1 MKSMIQSLKGT
12 RDYYPEEMAV
22 RSWLYATVRQVSES
36 FGYQEY
42 DGPFLE
48 PIDLYAA
55 KSGDELVEKQSY
67 VFEDRGGNLIT
78 LRPELTPSLARMIAQ
93 RQNQLTFP
101 LRWWSFGPFWRYE
114 RPQKGRTR
122 EFFQWNIDMIGNGS
136 AAADAELIAII
147 ATLFRNVGLKPQ
159 DALIYVNNR
168 SLMESELK
176 ALGVLANDLTSVFRL
191 IDRKEK
197 LSDKDW
203 ETYAG
208 EIGLTTVQIDGLKNL
223 LADTNLW
230 HKSEALQDLFP
241 AIGALGVEEYVQFSP
256 HIIRGLDYYTGT
268 VFEGQS
274 IQGNVHR
281 SILGGGR
288 YNNLLS
294 DVGGEKVP
302 ATGFAMGDLVIT
314 LILEELNLIPE
325 KIKHPVAQVLVT
337 TFDQIHLLDS
347 LSLTTELRQAGLQVI
362 CYSMEDKLA
371 KQLKYADRIGVR
383 LVVVLGPDE
392 LSKQVITLKNL
403 ATRQQLTVPR
413 SQAVGTIRQMLDRAV
428 PS

>member
-1 MKSMIQSLKGT
+1 MKSIIQSLKGT
-12 RDYYPEEMAV
+12 RDYYPEVMAV

-274 IQGNVHR
+274 IQGNVRR

-288 YNNLLS
+288 YDNLLS

>member
-12 RDYYPEEMAV
+12 RDYYPEAMAV

-176 ALGVLANDLTSVFRL
+176 VLGVLANDLTSVFRL

-274 IQGNVHR
+274 IQGNVRR

-288 YNNLLS
+288 YDNLLS